1 MRAYRIVGAVALL
14 AMLAGLTLVSGV
26 TGQSVSSRLRSN
38 KNKKQE
44 LKEELKGIKAEQ
56 ATRRNTLSS
65 AQQEARAAKSAYSS
79 AKDQLDATRKHLKQS
94 RTKYDQFA
102 QRMSRHQSSFGERI
116 RVMYEIG
123 EPSYVEVLLDAS
135 TFTDFVERADYMQ
148 RVADCDANYLVTY
161 SNELREAKL
170 LRNDL
175 EVEQAKEEDAAR
187 ESNARKAESE
197 AKAAKA
203 EGLLKAANSD
213 RAAAERQL
221 AELERNSKELE
232 QMLARVQSSG
242 STSSLRYTGK
252 WTGFG
257 SVPIKAGYRISSRYG
272 MRRHPVTGRRK
283 MHTGIDL
290 ACGSG
295 TSIYAAANG
304 RVVHAGW
311 YGAYGI
317 AVVID
322 HGNGWSTLY
331 GHCSSIST
339 GAGSSVTSG
348 QRIGRV
354 GSTGYST
361 GPHLHYEVRR
371 YGKHVAPTGY

>member
-1 MRAYRIVGAVALL
+1 AAALL
-14 AMLAGLTLVSGV
+14 AMLAGLALMTGA
-26 TGQSVSSRLRSN
+26 TGQSAASRLRSN
-38 KNKKQE
+38 NNKKKRVQTE
-44 LKEELKGIKAEQ
+44 LKNIKAEQ

-65 AQQEARAAKSAYSS
+65 AQQDARTAKSAYAT
-79 AKDQLDATRKHLKQS
+79 AKSRLEATRKHLKQA
-94 RTKYDQFA
+94 RTKHDQFS
-102 QRMSRHQSSFGERI
+102 QRIDRHRSSFGERI
-116 RVMYEIG
+116 RVIYEVG

-148 RVADCDANYLVTY
+148 RVAEHDANYLVRY
-161 SNELREAKL
+161 AGELREAEV

-175 EVEQAKEEDAAR
+175 EVHQAKEEDEAR
-187 ESNARKAESE
+187 VLNARKAESE

-203 EGLLKAANSD
+203 ESLLKKANTD
-213 RAAAERQL
+213 RASAERQL

-232 QMLARVQSSG
+232 ALLARVQRGSG
-242 STSSLRYTGK
+242 SSNLRYTGK

-257 SVPIKAGYRISSRYG
+257 SKPIKAGFRVSSRYK
-272 MRRHPVTGRRK
+272 MRKHPVTGRYK

-295 TSIYAAANG
+295 TAIYSAANG

-339 GAGSSVTSG
+339 SAGRNVTSG
-348 QRIGRV
+348 QRIGSV

-371 YGKHVAPTGY
+371 WGKHVSPTGY